1 MLCSIDAC
9 KLTSLYLQLE
19 GSFISK
25 NLQPLSQLMPSPNRF
40 PSKVRIGKTHMLSAF
55 SNEPPNRVGSG
66 DTNPAPIYVQMA
78 MRSTAE

>member
-1 MLCSIDAC
+1 VLCSIDAC